1 MAEEKSTTTDKKPV
15 YKKWWFWVIVVIV
28 IIGIY
33 GQGKNNDSGTPM
45 HSTKQVTVIDFKD
58 MKYNDI
64 ATWCEQNKVNCTEVK
79 EYSDTVTAG
88 GFIRQSVAA
97 NESTNEGTAI
107 NVVYSK
113 GKAPTV
119 SQQNAVKKAESY
131 LSFTAFSRDGLI
143 KQLEFEKF
151 PESDAIY
158 AVDHITVDWN
168 EQAAK
173 KAKSYLDT
181 TSFSRDGLIKQLKFE
196 KFTQAQAEYGVS
208 KVGL

>member
-1 MAEEKSTTTDKKPV
+1 MAEEKESNKKPV
-15 YKKWWFWVIVVIV
+15 YKKWWFWLIVVFV
-28 IIGIY
+28 TIGVL
-33 GQGKNNDSGTPM
+33 GQNKDEGKPM
-45 HSTKQVTVIDFKD
+45 HSSKQVTVIDFKD

-64 ATWCEQNKVNCTEVK
+64 ATWCEQNKVNCVEIK
-79 EYSDTVTAG
+79 EYSDTVAAG
-88 GFIRQSVAA
+88 SFIKQSVAA
-97 NESTNEGTAI
+97 NESTNEGSTI

-113 GKAPTV
+113 GVSPTV
-119 SQQNAVKKAESY
+119 SQQNAIKKAESY

-143 KQLEFEKF
+143 KQLKYEKF

-181 TSFSRDGLIKQLKFE
+181 TSFSRDGLIKQLKYE
-196 KFTQAQAEYGVS
+196 KFTQEQAEYGVS